1 MAFVQLVV
9 FGTNEVDK
17 VKNLAERYRE
27 ETKGR
32 SKVRRVTVAADRDA
46 PGRYATI
53 VEFDSAEDAE
63 ANNSLPETQ
72 AFAEEMNKLADGPV
86 AYHNLDVL
94 QRYES

>member
-9 FGTNEVDK
+9 FGTNEIDK
-17 VKNLAERYRE
+17 VREMAERYQE
-27 ETKGR
+27 ETKGKT
-32 SKVRRVTVAADRDA
+32 KVRRVTVGADRDA

-63 ANNSLPETQ
+63 ANNNLPETQ
-72 AFAEEMNKLADGPV
+72 AFAEEMNKLAEGPV

-94 QRYES
+94 QQYER

>member
-9 FGTNEVDK
+9 FGTSQIDK
-17 VKNLAERYRE
+17 VREMAERYQE

-32 SKVRRVTVAADRDA
+32 SKVRRVTVGADLDA

-53 VEFDSAEDAE
+53 VEFDSREDAE
-63 ANNSLPETQ
+63 ANNNLPETQ
-72 AFAEEMNKLADGPV
+72 AFAEEMNKFADGPV

-94 QRYES
+94 QRYEA

>member
-1 MAFVQLVV
+1 MAFVQLIV
-9 FGTNEVDK
+9 FGTSQIDK
-17 VKNLAERYRE
+17 VREMGERYQE

-32 SKVRRVTVAADRDA
+32 SKARRVTIGADLDA

-53 VEFDSAEDAE
+53 AEFDSAEDAE
-63 ANNSLPETQ
+63 ANNNLPETQ
-72 AFAEEMNKLADGPV
+72 AFAAEMNKLAEGPV

>member
-9 FGTNEVDK
+9 FGTDQIDK
-17 VKNLAERYRE
+17 VKEMAERYQV
-27 ETKGR
+27 ETGGR
-32 SKVRRVTVAADRDA
+32 SKVRRVTVGADLDA

-63 ANNSLPETQ
+63 ANNNLPETQ
-72 AFAEEMNKLADGPV
+72 AFAAQMNELADGPV

-94 QRYES
+94 QRYER